1 MPSGDTESNGSE
13 AGHFSTS
20 GRPPT
25 RPFGIQELRNSYVI
39 TNSTEHA
46 PLRRFFKAAVDA
58 LQLMFDRSLVTSV
71 QPKSLLVQ
79 MREAV
84 ANCDDVS
91 SDGSL
96 MLLSPPHDI
105 PEATLP
111 AESSMDQETRDEISP
126 VVIPR
131 RVTPANRP
139 LQHLEAGRL
148 GGLHTTA
155 REVATGGARPLHR
168 QLQSSVSD
176 RSPTYGPVITSHGRR
191 NSLVAGG

>member
-1 MPSGDTESNGSE
+1 MEPLSTNASGDTELNGSE

-25 RPFGIQELRNSYVI
+25 RLFGWTWRWRNSYVI

-46 PLRRFFKAAVDA
+46 PLRRFFKATVDA

-111 AESSMDQETRDEISP
+111 AESSMDLETRVEISP
-126 VVIPR
+126 VIIPR

-139 LQHLEAGRL
+139 LQYLEAGQL
-148 GGLHTTA
+148 GASTPQHV
-155 REVATGGARPLHR
+155 R
-168 QLQSSVSD
+168 
-176 RSPTYGPVITSHGRR
+176 
-191 NSLVAGG
+191 